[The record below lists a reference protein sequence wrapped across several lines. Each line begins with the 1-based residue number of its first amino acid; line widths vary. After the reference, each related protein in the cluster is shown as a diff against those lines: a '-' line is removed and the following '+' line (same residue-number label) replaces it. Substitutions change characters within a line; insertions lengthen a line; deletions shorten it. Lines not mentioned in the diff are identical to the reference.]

1 MSDKNLTLNKNLLGG
16 EREERNAWGEGVK
29 ALRARGRGS
38 HFGNFCA
45 YVLYG

>member
-16 EREERNAWGEGVK
+16 EREERNAWGTGVK

-38 HFGNFCA
+38 HLGNLFA